1 MAPFNGGLIDL
12 HTHAIPPSL
21 PDLEAVSRWG
31 QWPSVEQ
38 TAEDAA
44 RILVGGRAYRDIDDR
59 CWSAGRRLA
68 DMDSDG
74 VAVQVISPVPV
85 TFCHDAPADGAT
97 VLARAQNDF
106 LAGLVAQR
114 PDRLRALGAVP
125 LQDPGRAVAE
135 LRRCVA
141 ELGFLGVEIGTRV
154 GDRELGTLSLDPF
167 FDAAAELGAMVFV
180 HPADTTLDPR
190 IAALEVAF
198 GAGMPTETGIAVAG
212 LLASGAL
219 LRRRPGVRLCLA
231 HGGGTLPW
239 LLPRLDRGELIKD
252 PDTPP
257 ERLPST
263 LARAL
268 YSDSLTYDAESLL
281 LAVHRFGAGHVML
294 GTDYPFA
301 ARETPAG
308 AVLRAASD
316 RLPTELR
323 AAIGAAN
330 AEVLISQPARG
341 GRR

>member
-59 CWSAGRRLA
+59 CWSASRRLA

-85 TFCHDAPADGAT
+85 TFCHDAPADGAA

-141 ELGFLGVEIGTRV
+141 ELGFLGVEIGTRA
-154 GDRELGTLSLDPF
+154 GDRELGDPSLDPF
-167 FDAAAELGAMVFV
+167 FDAAAELGAMVLV
-180 HPADTTLDPR
+180 HPADTTLDPQM
-190 IAALEVAF
+190 AALGVAF
-198 GAGMPTETGIAVAG
+198 GAGMPTETGIAAAG

-219 LRRRPGVRLCLA
+219 LRRRPGARLCLA

-281 LAVHRFGAGHVML
+281 LAVHRFGAGHVLL

-308 AVLRAASD
+308 AVLRAVSD
-316 RLPTELR
+316 RLPAELR